1 VATFVTSHPRV
12 RTLGAEKVPMKAPEK
27 NEMERL
33 FRALLTLG
41 NYRD

>member
-1 VATFVTSHPRV
+1 
-12 RTLGAEKVPMKAPEK
+12 MKAPEK